1 MIDATFFVCSRHAKI
16 TQGKSIMKRFIVFF
30 LILIFC
36 LPAFSQSRSSS
47 STSQSSKKEKENDN
61 IKEQGFDIIFAG
73 GCYFGSKYNAQYYNG
88 DYGNENNLNF
98 LFGNK
103 YRYDEINQLIKDHY
117 SWISDSIYY
126 GGSLGN
132 MSYRP
137 AIMIQLG
144 VRYKFSKNW
153 SIQLVYSFARLKA
166 NGQFRLLHE
175 EVPGNYH
182 PDLVN
187 NYILGKEDRSL
198 IDLSAC
204 YHFTTKSIVKPFI
217 EAGIQFNF
225 VRVKSMEAIF
235 YDDNKNKL
243 KSYSFINDLQNYVP
257 GVQSDGT
264 IVKYGGPG
272 FGFSACAGIKL
283 AFNKFV
289 SIDPCFYFNAGKFGL
304 EGYKDFSYNFG
315 VLVRIVMNDS
325 MFSK

>member
-1 MIDATFFVCSRHAKI
+1 
-16 TQGKSIMKRFIVFF
+16 MKRLVIFF
-30 LILIFC
+30 LIFIFC
-36 LPAFSQSRSSS
+36 IPAFSQSSSS
-47 STSQSSKKEKENDN
+47 SGTSKSTKKEKENDN
-61 IKEQGFDIIFAG
+61 IKDKGFDIIFAG

-88 DYGNENNLNF
+88 DYKNENNLAF
-98 LFGNK
+98 LFENK
-103 YRYDEINQLIKDHY
+103 YHYDEINKMIIDRY
-117 SWISDSIYY
+117 PYISDSIYY
-126 GGSLGN
+126 GGPLGN

-144 VRYKFSKNW
+144 IRYKFSKNW

-166 NGQFRLLHE
+166 NGQFRLLYHA
-175 EVPGNYH
+175 VPGNQQGGTNGML
-182 PDLVN
+182 DN
-187 NYILGKEDRSL
+187 QYILGKENRSL
-198 IDLSAC
+198 IDFSAC

-225 VRVKSMEAIF
+225 VRIKSMEAVF
-235 YDDNKNKL
+235 YDANKNKL

-304 EGYKDFSYNFG
+304 EGYRDFSYNFG